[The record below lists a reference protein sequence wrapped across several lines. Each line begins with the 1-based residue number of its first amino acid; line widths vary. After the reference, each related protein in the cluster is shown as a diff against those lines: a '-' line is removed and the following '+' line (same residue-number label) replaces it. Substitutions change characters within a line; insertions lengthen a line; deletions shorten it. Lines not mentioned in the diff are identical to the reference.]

1 MIFTNY
7 RFMDYEKK
15 HRHTVTRHTFS
26 QSSFIFPVGNFH
38 LLSFK
43 NYHLFLQQ
51 NQMRMC

>member
-26 QSSFIFPVGNFH
+26 QSPFFFLLVIFIYCHSKITTYFC
-38 LLSFK
+38 S
-43 NYHLFLQQ
+43 
-51 NQMRMC
+51 RIR